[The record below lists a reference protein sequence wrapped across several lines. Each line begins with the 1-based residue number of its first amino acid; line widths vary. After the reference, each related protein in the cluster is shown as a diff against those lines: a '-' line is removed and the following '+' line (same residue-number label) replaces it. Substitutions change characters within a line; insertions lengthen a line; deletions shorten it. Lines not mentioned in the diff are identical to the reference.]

1 MILELNPT
9 IVREFNH
16 LKSTPLIAMGI
27 DKGKTREE
35 RNKLIL
41 NNHVEATLKCIN
53 WMKVKIGMGVKCR
66 NGRD

>member
-1 MILELNPT
+1 
-9 IVREFNH
+9 
-16 LKSTPLIAMGI
+16 MGI